1 MSGASA
7 WVMVLV
13 MMLVLARAAEE
24 EVRAVNK
31 CCAEGQVLDAVGECT
46 PAREGVERAPWL
58 DPAALPAGA
67 TRGWRPLPGWPGR
80 PCPWELT
87 AIALATT
94 PGRNLKARLLANASL
109 QANPFDCVSPPGVA
123 ATLPAAAFCADAW
136 TRRRG
141 HARGP
146 LRGVR
151 VREGGRRVRA
161 QVLPRGPRRA
171 VAAGPSAA
179 PPASPSR
186 PPPPSGA
193 RGVSTS
199 PAALVYYRPSSCP
212 AGSLPVPVMRP
223 ATAADPALTFE
234 LLAEGS
240 ARAAALGDPNATFAA
255 EAVCADRV
263 LEAGPQGD
271 NQSDVTDS
279 DDISL
284 IACEGNFALSRH

>member
-1 MSGASA
+1 MGGASA
-7 WVMVLV
+7 WVLVLAMVLV
-13 MMLVLARAAEE
+13 LSSATEE

-109 QANPFDCVSPPGVA
+109 QVVSRAGVA
-123 ATLPAAAFCADAW
+123 ATLPPAAFCADAVDPGGEGAP
-136 TRRRG
+136 RSAFVACACARPGAACVRKCCREG
-141 HARGP
+141 HA
-146 LRGVR
+146 L
-151 VREGGRRVRA
+151 
-161 QVLPRGPRRA
+161 LLS
-171 VAAGPSAA
+171 AAGAVGSSSCEPE
-179 PPASPSR
+179 PPATALWR
-186 PPPPSGA
+186 PRVAPLA
-193 RGVSTS
+193 RAGVSTS
-199 PAALVYYRPSSCP
+199 PTALVYYRPSSCP

-223 ATAADPALTFE
+223 AAAADPALTFE

-263 LEAGPQGD
+263 LEAGPQGK
-271 NQSDVTDS
+271 
-279 DDISL
+279 
-284 IACEGNFALSRH
+284 A